1 MILFYFF
8 SFHIFIG
15 GHTRGALSMELLTVS
30 SATPSL
36 GFEDPGG
43 SWAHWACFHR
53 LRPAVG
59 SSKLDHGDVLGVG
72 AEGM

>member
-1 MILFYFF
+1 
-8 SFHIFIG
+8 
-15 GHTRGALSMELLTVS
+15 MELLTVS